1 MALRIGI
8 IGLGDVSMVHLHA
21 IKSNKNAKL
30 VAVCDIDE
38 NKKDLVKDA
47 KFYTDYNEMIKNEN
61 LDCVHIC
68 LPHYLHYPVT
78 KEVANLGV
86 NILLE
91 KPLCLN
97 AEEANKFKKLHDNT
111 DSNICICLQN
121 RYNKTTKHLLNIV
134 NSKEYG
140 KVIGIKG
147 IVTWSRPKEYYD
159 IKPWR
164 GSMKLAG
171 GGVMI
176 NQSIHTL
183 DLMQLLGGKIDSIK
197 GQVSNL
203 LDYDIEVE
211 DTASASINFSNGAK
225 GLFFSTIAYCDSSS
239 VEIQVILEKGKF
251 TIKDSKLYKS
261 VGGEKVLI
269 VEDDKLSG
277 SKHYYGASHKEIIND
292 YYNCLINNTKDY
304 ITINDAIPSIK
315 IIDSIRT
322 SSKDNKQI
330 LWG

>member
-1 MALRIGI
+1 MALRIGV

-21 IKSNKNAKL
+21 IKSNENAKL

-97 AEEANKFKKLHDNT
+97 VEEANKFKKLHDNT

-121 RYNKTTKHLLNIV
+121 RYNKTTKHLLDIV

-147 IVTWSRPKEYYD
+147 IVTWSRPTEYYD

-225 GLFFSTIAYCDSSS
+225 GLFFATIAYSDSSS
-239 VEIQVILEKGKF
+239 VEMQVILEKGKF

-261 VGGEKVLI
+261 VDGEKVLI